1 MLNYHRLTVFYQAM
15 PISIINRGV
24 AVGLYQNI
32 SIIYFTQRSVP
43 YLYRRIV
50 SFYYRIS
57 LYDAPVS
64 IHILNHLRIGL
75 DIVKSDWFLCN
86 RDRFRAILEGTWF
99 LSFAGGKAAGKQH
112 GKQEN

>member
-1 MLNYHRLTVFYQAM
+1 MLNYYGLTVFYQAM

-43 YLYRRIV
+43 NLYRRIV

-64 IHILNHLRIGL
+64 IHILNHLCIGL
-75 DIVKSDWFLCN
+75 DIVKSDLFLCR
-86 RDRFRAILEGTWF
+86 RDRFRAILEGTRF
-99 LSFAGGKAAGKQH
+99 LYFAGDKAGNKQH
-112 GKQEN
+112 RKQEY